1 MAKSE
6 EEILKELET
15 KYHSNLFDKNGELE
29 WNGINYTMQSYLEIG
44 DTYLEKCSGY
54 GSDDKTDILCVN
66 KSLDEIIRKYGED
79 NWENMA
85 KKNGDIVRFDPYD
98 RENSIDNYVLKKY
111 NLKSKEQ
118 IQEILDTSIDELDL
132 YNSEVNLPEIL
143 ENAGIETVKD
153 IIGLNQKELSD
164 ILGENSTNDV
174 AATIV
179 DAVMKTGISW
189 ETGEFIHDIWKNQGK
204 NIYIRTLED
213 SLSDNVI
220 EPDEWDALNEI
231 AEKYGLSKEST
242 QDTIAEYV
250 HSKYEESGKMPVV
263 AHPVTI
269 EQALSF
275 SSCFNLNKYEV
286 EKKAVEDF
294 PNEPVHYF
302 ENMSVELGK
311 EILETLS
318 VDGGYTLYGD
328 FNRNKFWLRDEQT
341 GETEETNFNHI
352 LSKVEMITE
361 SWNRD
366 ETTVNENKFIE
377 QLNSLET
384 DDILVPVDVH
394 YKFKIPEEIKVD
406 SAKAERRLRNGIET
420 AIRNVFYEPSEM
432 IKGSVTVQ
440 DGKREA
446 DYIFRHNFVASKE
459 TNYSNFDFGGADDQL
474 QYAVGISL
482 NDEFGLDHKILF
494 SELKSSVPERFS
506 WGFEQIDINKET
518 IEKFSKTPEEAW
530 KNELHIKVFNEYLS
544 EEKKNNPEIS
554 YYLASEIKIPH
565 LTSSR
570 PILLTEGEFKNTLTQ
585 DFLKIASPVSNDKEW
600 AEKYCNNRNNSY
612 VSLGTKF
619 YVYDNQYLKAFCRYI
634 DNRDKLDVN
643 QNPPSEEWLQKYQH
657 EKKAFDKVL
666 SENPLLKKYVEE
678 QQSLKEID
686 ESRIKENTQQGL
698 DNIKPRIDLLKKKF
712 FESTKNYLQNKKDT
726 DSLLKAAAKALRN
739 LSITDKSSLEA
750 YLCGYGIDSKTKL
763 VNFLQK
769 NINPPRQ
776 QKKKSKSK
784 DADFERTR

>member
-29 WNGINYTMQSYLEIG
+29 WNGIDHTMKSYLEIG
-44 DTYLEKCSGY
+44 DNYLEKCNGY
-54 GSDDKTDILCVN
+54 GSGDKTDILCVN
-66 KSLDEIIRKYGED
+66 TSLTDIIREYGED
-79 NWENMA
+79 NWEEKA
-85 KKNGDIVRFDPYD
+85 EKNGDIIRFAPYD

-111 NLKSKEQ
+111 NLKSKEE
-118 IQEILDTSIDELDL
+118 IQEVLDIGIDELDL
-132 YNSEVNLPEIL
+132 YNSEVDLPEIL
-143 ENAGIETVKD
+143 KNAGIETVKD
-153 IIGLNQKELSD
+153 IIGLNQNELSD

-189 ETGEFIHDIWKNQGK
+189 ETGEFIHDIWKNQGR
-204 NIYIRTLED
+204 NIYTRTLED

-286 EKKAVEDF
+286 EKRAVEDF

-328 FNRNKFWLRDEQT
+328 FNRNKFWLRDEQL

-352 LSKVEMITE
+352 LSKVQMITE

-406 SAKAERRLRNGIET
+406 SSKAERRLRQGIET
-420 AIRNVFYEPSEM
+420 AIRKVFYEPSEM

-446 DYIFRHNFVASKE
+446 DYIFRHNFVASRD
-459 TNYSNFDFGGADDQL
+459 TNYSNFNFAEADDQL

-518 IEKFSKTPEEAW
+518 IEKFAKTPEEYA
-530 KNELHIKVFNEYLS
+530 NEAIDEVLIKSKKATL
-544 EEKKNNPEIS
+544 EELKES
-554 YYLASEIKIPH
+554 
-565 LTSSR
+565 
-570 PILLTEGEFKNTLTQ
+570 FKNQ
-585 DFLKIASPVSNDKEW
+585 
-600 AEKYCNNRNNSY
+600 
-612 VSLGTKF
+612 
-619 YVYDNQYLKAFCRYI
+619 
-634 DNRDKLDVN
+634 
-643 QNPPSEEWLQKYQH
+643 
-657 EKKAFDKVL
+657 KKAFDKVL

-698 DNIKPRIDLLKKKF
+698 DDIKPRINLLKKKF
-712 FESTKNYLQNKKDT
+712 FESTKNYLQNKKGT

-776 QKKKSKSK
+776 QKKKSRSK
-784 DADFERTR
+784 DSDFERTR